1 MATRLL
7 AHDNMAH
14 VVLIY
19 HNSPLT
25 LSDGRLYTAQ
35 ACGRRRDDGMWEG
48 WLEFVPDDGSVV
60 LRSRRETTQ
69 PNLADLEYWATGITP
84 VYLKGALERTL
95 TPPPAVVERAV
106 ISSVYDEPAPA
117 TVSVAEATPEPAPVL
132 NPYSVYA
139 KGEDLLRRQLAALS
153 PRHLRAIIV
162 AYDLADPMEVD
173 LDALTVAES
182 IELIVVAVRG
192 RLAA

>member
-7 AHDNMAH
+7 AQDAMAH

-25 LSDGRLYTAQ
+25 LPDGRLYTAQ
-35 ACGRRRDDGMWEG
+35 ACGRQRDDGMWEG

-95 TPPPAVVERAV
+95 TPPPVAAERAV

-117 TVSVAEATPEPAPVL
+117 RVSAAEVTPEPSPVL
-132 NPYSVYA
+132 NPYSVYT
-139 KGEDLLRRQLAALS
+139 KGEDLLRRQLGALS

-162 AYDLADPMEVD
+162 GYDLANPSEVD